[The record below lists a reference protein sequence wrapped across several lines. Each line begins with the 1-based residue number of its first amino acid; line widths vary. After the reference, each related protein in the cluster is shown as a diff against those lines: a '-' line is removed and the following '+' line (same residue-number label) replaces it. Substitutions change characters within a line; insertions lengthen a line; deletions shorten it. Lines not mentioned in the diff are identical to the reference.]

1 MVKSMTG
8 WGKGDFAIGGDT
20 FTIEVKTLNHRFI
33 DISARFPER
42 FSPMETRLRDEIKK
56 AFARGSFSVHIYS
69 VSSETAAL
77 KLNVPMARF
86 YMEAAQELKDA
97 VGVAGE
103 VDIATLL
110 KQKDIFSYERKGP
123 FAEEDWSSVRAG
135 LAAAIAQVEAWR
147 VKEGE
152 ALSADLFSRMD
163 ALEGLLFIV
172 ETRIPKMLE
181 GYRERLRA
189 EMEKVLAG
197 KIEDSRILLEAAIFA
212 EKTDT
217 AEEATRLKSH
227 LEMFRKLLV
236 EKGPI
241 GKKLDFLCQELGREI
256 NTIGS
261 KANDTS
267 ITQTVIEMKGEVEK
281 IREQVQ
287 NIE

>member
-1 MVKSMTG
+1 MVRSMTG
-8 WGKGDFAIGGDT
+8 WGKGDFAIGTDT
-20 FTIEVKTLNHRFI
+20 FTVEVKTLNHRFI
-33 DISARFPER
+33 DISVRSPER

-56 AFARGSFSVHIYS
+56 AFSRGSFSVHIYP

-77 KLNVPMARF
+77 RLNMPMARL
-86 YMEAAQELKDA
+86 YLEAAAEIRREL
-97 VGVAGE
+97 GVAGD

-110 KQKDIFSYERKGP
+110 RQKDIFAFERKGP
-123 FAEEDWSSVRAG
+123 FAEEDWALVKAG
-135 LAAAIAQVEAWR
+135 LEAALGQVAAWR
-147 VKEGE
+147 DREGE
-152 ALSADLFSRMD
+152 ALSADLFSRLET
-163 ALEGLLFIV
+163 LEGLLFTV

-181 GYRERLRA
+181 AYRDRLKS

-197 KIEDSRILLEAAIFA
+197 KVEDSRILLEAAIFA

-227 LEMFRKLLV
+227 LEMFRKMLGQA
-236 EKGPI
+236 GPI

-261 KANDTS
+261 KANDTT

>member
-8 WGKGDFAIGGDT
+8 WGKGDFAIGTDT
-20 FTIEVKTLNHRFI
+20 FTVEVKTLNHRFI
-33 DISARFPER
+33 DISVRSPER

-56 AFARGSFSVHIYS
+56 AFARGSFSVHIYP
-69 VSSETAAL
+69 VSSEAAAL
-77 KLNVPMARF
+77 KLNLQMAKL
-86 YMEAAQELKDA
+86 YIEAAEELKKEL
-97 VGVAGE
+97 GVKGE

-110 KQKDIFSYERKGP
+110 RQKDIFAFERKGP
-123 FAEEDWSSVRAG
+123 FAEEDWSNVKAG
-135 LAAAIAQVEAWR
+135 LDAALSQVAIWR
-147 VKEGE
+147 EREGE
-152 ALSADLFSRMD
+152 ALEKDLFSRMD
-163 ALEGLLFIV
+163 SLEGLLFTV

-181 GYRERLRA
+181 AYRERLRSD
-189 EMEKVLAG
+189 MEKVLAG
-197 KIEDSRILLEAAIFA
+197 KVEDSRILLEAAIFA

-227 LEMFRKLLV
+227 IEMFRKLLG
-236 EKGPI
+236 EPGPV

-261 KANDTS
+261 KANDTT

-287 NIE
+287 NVE

>member
-8 WGKGDFAIGGDT
+8 WGKGDFGIGTDT

-33 DISARFPER
+33 DISMRSPER

-56 AFARGSFSVHIYS
+56 AFARGSFSVHIYP

-77 KLNVPMARF
+77 KLNMPMARL
-86 YMEAAQELKDA
+86 YLEAAEELKRELK
-97 VGVAGE
+97 VQGQ
-103 VDIATLL
+103 VDIGTLL
-110 KQKDIFSYERKGP
+110 RQKDIFAFERKGP
-123 FAEEDWSSVRAG
+123 FAEEDWTPVKAG
-135 LAAAIAQVEAWR
+135 LGAALAQVEAWR
-147 VKEGE
+147 VREGE
-152 ALSADLFSRMD
+152 SLSADLFSRLET
-163 ALEGLLFIV
+163 LEGLLFTV

-181 GYRERLRA
+181 AYRERLKT

-197 KIEDSRILLEAAIFA
+197 KVEDSRILLEAAIFA

-227 LEMFRKLLV
+227 IEMFRKLLG
-236 EKGPI
+236 EPGPV

-261 KANDTS
+261 KANDTT

-281 IREQVQ
+281 IREQVA
-287 NIE
+287 NVE

>member
-20 FTIEVKTLNHRFI
+20 FTVEVKTLNHRFI

-56 AFARGSFSVHIYS
+56 AFSRGSFSVHIYP

-77 KLNVPMARF
+77 KLNVQMARL
-86 YMEAAQELKDA
+86 YLEAARELKDTLG
-97 VGVAGE
+97 VGGE
-103 VDIATLL
+103 VDVATLL
-110 KQKDIFSYERKGP
+110 RQKDIFAFERKGP
-123 FAEEDWSSVRAG
+123 FAEEDWNSVKAG
-135 LAAAIAQVEAWR
+135 LLAALEQVEAWR
-147 VKEGE
+147 AKEGE
-152 ALSADLFSRMD
+152 ALSSDLFSRID
-163 ALEGLLFIV
+163 TLEGLLFTV

-181 GYRERLRA
+181 AYRERLKN

-197 KIEDSRILLEAAIFA
+197 KVEDSRILLEAAIFA

-227 LEMFRKLLV
+227 LEMFRKLLG
-236 EKGPI
+236 EQGPI

-261 KANDTS
+261 KANDTR

-287 NIE
+287 NVE